1 MKLLLPLAEKV
12 IMALIQDK
20 AVKLFVIELLAKY
33 AATTGNDVD
42 DMVVSLVRSKL
53 IK

>member
-12 IMALIQDK
+12 IMSLVQDK
-20 AVKLFVIELLAKY
+20 SVKLFVIELLAKY
-33 AATTGNDVD
+33 SATTDNDID